1 MSPMPLTKEK
11 ELNTELIEK
20 MFKAG
25 AHFGYSKTRRHPS
38 TKPYIFGAKNNVEII
53 DLEKTQDLLISAKEF
68 VKSLAREGKKIL
80 FVGTKNESR
89 SVVKDGAASIDMPY
103 VYIRWIGGTIS
114 NFSQIKKRLAHL
126 EDLMQKRETGGLAMY
141 TKKERL
147 LFDREIDRLL
157 RKFSGLLSMKELPGA
172 FFVVDSRK
180 EHIAVQEARDKR
192 IPIISVSNSDCD
204 IKEVDYPILGNDAS
218 VASVKFFV
226 DQIVGAYKEGRA
238 GMEVK

>member
-1 MSPMPLTKEK
+1 MSPMSLTKEK
-11 ELNTELIEK
+11 ELNTELVEK

-25 AHFGYSKTRRHPS
+25 AHFGYSKARRHPS
-38 TKPYIFGAKNNVEII
+38 AKPFIFGAKNSVEII
-53 DLEKTQDLLISAKEF
+53 DLEKTQDLLITAREF

-89 SVVKDGAASIDMPY
+89 AIVKAGAASIDMPY
-103 VYIRWIGGTIS
+103 VEIRWIGGTIS
-114 NFSQIKKRLAHL
+114 NFTQIKKRLAHL
-126 EDLMQKRETGGLAMY
+126 EDLMEKRDKGGLTMY

-147 LFDREIDRLL
+147 LFDREIARLL
-157 RKFSGLLSMKELPGA
+157 RKFEGLLSMKELPAA
-172 FFVVDSRK
+172 FFVIDSRK

-192 IPIISVSNSDCD
+192 IPIVSISNSDCD

-226 DQIVGAYKEGRA
+226 DQIVSAYKEGRA
-238 GMEVK
+238 GN

>member
-1 MSPMPLTKEK
+1 MQKEK
-11 ELNTELIEK
+11 ELNSELLEA

-38 TKPYIFGAKNNVEII
+38 TKPFIFGAKNNVEII
-53 DLEKTQDLLISAKEF
+53 DLEKTQDLLVSAKEF

-89 SVVKDGAASIDMPY
+89 SVMKDGASSIDMPY
-103 VYIRWIGGTIS
+103 VDIRWIGGTIS
-114 NFSQIKKRLAHL
+114 NFPQIKKRLAHL
-126 EDLMQKRETGGLAMY
+126 EDLMQKRDKGGLAMY

-147 LFDREIDRLL
+147 MFDREIERLL
-157 RKFSGLLSMKELPGA
+157 RKFAGLLSMKEFPAA
-172 FFVVDSRK
+172 FFVIDSRK

-192 IPIISVSNSDCD
+192 IPIISLSNSDCD

-226 DQIVGAYKEGRA
+226 DQIVSAYKEGRV
-238 GMEVK
+238 EVEVR